1 MNWTPLHEWNVN
13 MQSPFNSGQWLINLS
28 LQIDLFLNFKDWK
41 KFPKIEQSKI
51 LLINDERVL
60 QTYILYI
67 STYGR
72 RPVHLFVYN
81 IRYTWYRH
89 VFFRRW
95 QWLCVRVGVYFPIV
109 HSYRLRCLNGIL
121 STGLFLFI
129 FLSLIKAVTIATF
142 SYCCSFCFC
151 FDGVPRHHDA
161 C

>member
-1 MNWTPLHEWNVN
+1 MVNQFVATNWFVSQFQGL
-13 MQSPFNSGQWLINLS
+13 
-28 LQIDLFLNFKDWK
+28 K
-41 KFPKIEQSKI
+41 KFPKIERPKI

-60 QTYILYI
+60 ETYILYI

-72 RPVHLFVYN
+72 RPVHLFVYS
-81 IRYTWYRH
+81 IRYVSWGTFFPTVAATACESRGFFLWYT
-89 VFFRRW
+89 
-95 QWLCVRVGVYFPIV
+95 L

-129 FLSLIKAVTIATF
+129 FLSLIKAVTIATI
-142 SYCCSFCFC
+142 SYGCSFCFC